1 MKAMIGHAT
10 EETDQQILK
19 FYLYEINKVSAGLSN
34 KLGL

>member
-19 FYLYEINKVSAGLSN
+19 FYLYEISKVSAGLSN
-34 KLGL
+34 MLGL

>member
-34 KLGL
+34 MLGL